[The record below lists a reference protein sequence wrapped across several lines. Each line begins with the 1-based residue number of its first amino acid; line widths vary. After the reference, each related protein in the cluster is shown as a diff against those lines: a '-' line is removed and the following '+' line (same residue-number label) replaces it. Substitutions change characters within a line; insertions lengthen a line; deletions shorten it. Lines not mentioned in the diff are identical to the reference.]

1 MWTLNAN
8 SNVVSLS
15 VLQNG
20 QLGIEVIQ
28 VKSGGFLV
36 QDFWQFVNAVSVL
49 VGGDVFPEFKLGQS
63 LVTERGWHNEWRV
76 TGGTTQVQ
84 QTSWN

>member
-1 MWTLNAN
+1 VWTLNAN

-63 LVTERGWHNEWRV
+63 LVTERG
-76 TGGTTQVQ
+76 
-84 QTSWN
+84 